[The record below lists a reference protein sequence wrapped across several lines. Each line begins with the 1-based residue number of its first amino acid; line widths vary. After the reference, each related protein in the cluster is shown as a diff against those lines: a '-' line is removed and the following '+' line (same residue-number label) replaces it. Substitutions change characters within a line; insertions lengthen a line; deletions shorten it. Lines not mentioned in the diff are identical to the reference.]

1 MPDAALI
8 IASPWPR
15 TGSANLFAA
24 HSLFLS
30 KRGYRTAMLLSPH
43 LPEHRLRFVKF
54 WASTLDAM
62 QYDGLDLLCKADTR
76 RRTRRWRSRSFFQ
89 WQQYGQDSQLAIMAR
104 YAAAARLPPELISFL
119 DANDLR
125 LIVVNHCFQMQVAE
139 NICNYL
145 QRKRRQRPLVVLEA
159 HDVQAKLYASSID
172 NVFRSRPDPLDLLV
186 QDELRLMSAADV
198 VAHVTAEDLH
208 HFEARLRTRHRLVLA
223 TLDPARESK
232 LLELDGF
239 PGTSND
245 QPIDFLYIG
254 NNNPGNE
261 RSILWFLNEVVP
273 LLDDRYSVTIVGGIA
288 RHLKK
293 TRRALFDRFE
303 RYFVGEVDDVVN
315 YYQRSAV
322 VFIPTTFGTGTS
334 IKAIEA
340 LAAGK
345 PVVAT
350 AAAMRGF
357 PGDAVSAA
365 VHIANDDPA
374 VFAASMVDLHRRRHE
389 LGRESRKL
397 YLDHF
402 SNARYFERWDRLL
415 SG

>member
-1 MPDAALI
+1 MPNAALI

-30 KRGYRTAMLLSPH
+30 RRGYRTAMLLSPH
-43 LPEHRLRFVKF
+43 LSEHRLQFVKF

-62 QYDGLDLLCKADTR
+62 RYEGLDLLCKADTR
-76 RRTRRWRSRSFFQ
+76 RRTRRWRSTSFFQ
-89 WQQYGQDSQLAIMAR
+89 WQQHGRDSQLAIMAR

-119 DANDLR
+119 DSNELR
-125 LIVVNHCFQMQVAE
+125 FVVVNHCFQMQVAE
-139 NICNYL
+139 KICNYL
-145 QRKRRQRPLVVLEA
+145 ERKRRQRPLIVLET
-159 HDVQAKLYASSID
+159 HDVQATLYASGID
-172 NVFRSRPDPLDLLV
+172 NVFRGRPDPLDLLMR
-186 QDELRLMSAADV
+186 DELRLMSAADV
-198 VAHVTAEDLH
+198 VVHVTAEDFH
-208 HFEARLRTRHRLVLA
+208 HFESRLRTRHRLVLA

-232 LLELDGF
+232 LLELDGS
-239 PGTSND
+239 PDVASGRS
-245 QPIDFLYIG
+245 IDFLYVG

-261 RSILWFLNEVVP
+261 RSILWFLNEVTP
-273 LLDDRYSVTIVGGIA
+273 RLDDRYSITIVGGIA
-288 RHLKK
+288 RHLKE
-293 TRRALFDRFE
+293 TRPTLFDRFE
-303 RYFVGEVDDVVN
+303 RYFVGEVDDVVS

-350 AAAMRGF
+350 AAAMRGL
-357 PGDAVSAA
+357 PADAISAA
-365 VHIANDDPA
+365 VHVANDDSA
-374 VFAASMVDLHRRRHE
+374 AFAASMVDLHRRRHE
-389 LGRESRKL
+389 LGQESRKL

-402 SNARYFERWDRLL
+402 SNARYFERWDQLL